1 MNRLKTLTV
10 PSREQW
16 RTWLWKHHAD
26 TKEIWL
32 IYYKKRSGK
41 CTLNHEEALDEA
53 LCFGWID
60 SLVRRIDD
68 VRYAQ
73 KFTPRKAESKWSEQN
88 RKRAYRLIREG
99 RMEDAGRS
107 AMTFTRRGTPGA
119 NRVDVGLRVAL
130 PAFMK
135 GKLKA
140 NAQAWRNFEAL
151 APSYRRLYIRWI
163 TAAKREETRM
173 RRLWQAMDLLERN
186 QKMGLK

>member
-1 MNRLKTLTV
+1 
-10 PSREQW
+10 
-16 RTWLWKHHAD
+16 
-26 TKEIWL
+26 
-32 IYYKKRSGK
+32 
-41 CTLNHEEALDEA
+41 
-53 LCFGWID
+53 
-60 SLVRRIDD
+60 
-68 VRYAQ
+68 
-73 KFTPRKAESKWSEQN
+73 
-88 RKRAYRLIREG
+88 
-99 RMEDAGRS
+99 MEDAGRS